1 MTRLV
6 MLVASV
12 FVLLM
17 VSPVARAVDPPYKG
31 KTVHEVLEGLRE
43 NGLNLVYST
52 NLVTP
57 ELVVTTEPDQGSPA
71 LLAQEILEPHRL
83 TLEQSGVNLVVVRA
97 TSNLAMALQGVDS
110 SPEESAGDVVKLE
123 DLSISASRYILFSN
137 SQFFIDQRAIQALPD
152 LGEDPIRSVHRLPGA
167 AAGGL
172 SSRSH
177 FRGGEH
183 NETAIYLNGLK
194 LLDPFHIRDYHSIFS
209 SIDARAISGV
219 EAFTGGFPATYGDQM
234 SGVLLLESAQ
244 PEQPVHTEL
253 GLSIYNTSLLNS
265 GYTSG
270 GRVDWLVSARS
281 SNLDIVLDE
290 SLGKPD
296 YFDVFTQLGIELNGD
311 HHLSVNGLYSNDQVL
326 VITESDPEELE
337 QSVSDTKNTHL
348 WISLDSEWSPFL
360 NSRTVLSY
368 SGLDNQRNAEANDP
382 ERMLALVSDRREAK
396 IFGFQQDWTFAGLA
410 AHTLRAGIG
419 IRSEEAE
426 YDYQAFAEYLGFFE
440 LYPGIDNPLE
450 RDVVASPSGNSY
462 SLYLSDR
469 WQVSER
475 SGLELGLRWDRQTY
489 TGLDYGNQLS
499 PRISFLHSMGSTT
512 ELRLTWGRYYQ
523 SQAIQELQVEDGLDQ
538 FFAPQRSDHWI
549 AGIQHRFEK
558 GYRLRMEAF
567 YKNYDRLKPRFENL
581 FDTLALIP
589 ELAPDRVRLDPDSAR
604 SYGIETTLE
613 NRGGEELD
621 WWVSY
626 TWSKASDRINGA
638 DEYRSWDQRHAMQ
651 AGLAWQRG
659 AWEVGVAVSVHS
671 GWPTTGMDYEVYPLE
686 VGEDEDE
693 EQDDIIL
700 PIPGPRNAEQLGTFA
715 QLDFRISRE
724 FTVKYGRLSAFFEVT
739 NASNRKNPCCIDYD
753 VDEDEDGN
761 IYLDRAVE
769 PWLPIIP
776 AIGIFW
782 EF

>member
-6 MLVASV
+6 ILVASV

-17 VSPVARAVDPPYKG
+17 VAPVAQAVDPSYQG
-31 KTVHEVLEGLRE
+31 KPVHQVLEELRE
-43 NGLNLVYST
+43 NGLKLVYST

-57 ELVVTTEPDQGSPA
+57 ELLVISEPSQETPA
-71 LLAQEILEPHRL
+71 LLAREILEPHGL
-83 TLEQSGVNLVVVRA
+83 TLERAGVSLVVVRD
-97 TSNLAMALQGVDS
+97 TS
-110 SPEESAGDVVKLE
+110 SPAAPSRGPDSRPEEPAGDVVKLE

-244 PEQPVHTEL
+244 PEQPVYTEL

-270 GRVDWLVSARS
+270 GKVDWLVSARS

-290 SLGKPD
+290 DLGKPD
-296 YFDVFTQLGIELNGD
+296 YFDVFTQLGIDLSSG
-311 HHLSVNGLYSNDQVL
+311 HHLSVNALYSNDQVL

-337 QSVSDTKNTHL
+337 QSISDTRNMHL

-396 IFGFQQDWTFAGLA
+396 ILGFQQGWTYAGLA
-410 AHTLRAGIG
+410 AHTLRAGLE

-426 YDYQAFAEYLGFFE
+426 YDYRAFAEYLGFFE
-440 LYPGIDNPLE
+440 FYPGIENPVE

-475 SGLELGLRWDRQTY
+475 SGLELGVRWDRQTY
-489 TGLDYGNQLS
+489 TGRDYGNQLS
-499 PRISFLHSMGSTT
+499 PRISFLHSMGSAT

-549 AGIQHRFEK
+549 AGIQHRFETGISPAGRGVLQK
-558 GYRLRMEAF
+558 LRS
-567 YKNYDRLKPRFENL
+567 P
-581 FDTLALIP
+581 
-589 ELAPDRVRLDPDSAR
+589 
-604 SYGIETTLE
+604 ETTL
-613 NRGGEELD
+613 
-621 WWVSY
+621 
-626 TWSKASDRINGA
+626 
-638 DEYRSWDQRHAMQ
+638 
-651 AGLAWQRG
+651 
-659 AWEVGVAVSVHS
+659 
-671 GWPTTGMDYEVYPLE
+671 
-686 VGEDEDE
+686 
-693 EQDDIIL
+693 
-700 PIPGPRNAEQLGTFA
+700 
-715 QLDFRISRE
+715 
-724 FTVKYGRLSAFFEVT
+724 
-739 NASNRKNPCCIDYD
+739 
-753 VDEDEDGN
+753 
-761 IYLDRAVE
+761 
-769 PWLPIIP
+769 
-776 AIGIFW
+776 
-782 EF
+782 

>member
-17 VSPVARAVDPPYKG
+17 VAPVARAVDPPYKG
-31 KTVHEVLEGLRE
+31 KPVHEVLEGLRE

-52 NLVTP
+52 NLVSP
-57 ELVVTTEPDQGSPA
+57 QLVVTTEPSQGAPA
-71 LLAQEILEPHRL
+71 LLAREILEPHGL
-83 TLEQSGVNLVVVRA
+83 TLDRAGVNLVVVRA
-97 TSNLAMALQGVDS
+97 TSNPTAAPQGPDS

-219 EAFTGGFPATYGDQM
+219 EAFTGGFPATYGDQL

-244 PEQPVHTEL
+244 PEEPVHTEL

-270 GRVDWLVSARS
+270 GRFDWLVSARS

-290 SLGKPD
+290 DLGKPD
-296 YFDVFTQLGIELNGD
+296 YFDVFTQLGIDLGSD
-311 HHLSVNGLYSNDQVL
+311 HHLSVNALYSNDQVL

-337 QSVSDTKNTHL
+337 QSVSDTKNTHF
-348 WISLDSEWSPFL
+348 WVSLDSEWSPFL
-360 NSRTVLSY
+360 NSKTVLSY
-368 SGLDNQRNAEANDP
+368 SGLENQRNAEANDP
-382 ERMLALVSDRREAK
+382 ERMLAVVSDRREAK
-396 IFGFQQDWTFAGLA
+396 IVGFQQDWIYAGLS

-419 IRSEEAE
+419 IRREEAD

-440 LYPGIDNPLE
+440 YYPGLENPVE
-450 RDVVASPSGNSY
+450 HDVTASPSGNSY

-469 WQVSER
+469 WQLSER

-489 TGLDYGNQLS
+489 TGVNYGNQLS
-499 PRISFLHSMGSTT
+499 PRISFLHSMGSAT

-523 SQAIQELQVEDGLDQ
+523 SQAIQELQVEDGLDR

-558 GYRLRMEAF
+558 RYRLRMEAF

-581 FDTLALIP
+581 FDPLALIP
-589 ELAPDRVRLDPDSAR
+589 ELAPDRVRLDPESAR

-638 DEYRSWDQRHAMQ
+638 DEYRSWDQRHALQ

-659 AWEVGVAVSVHS
+659 PWEVGVAISIHS
-671 GWPTTGMDYEVYPLE
+671 GWPTTAMDYEIYPAD
-686 VGEDEDE
+686 VEDEDE
-693 EQDDIIL
+693 EDDIIL

-724 FTVKYGRLSAFFEVT
+724 FTVKHGRLSAFFEVS
-739 NASNRKNPCCIDYD
+739 NATNRKNPCCIDYD

-761 IYLDRAVE
+761 IYLDREVE
-769 PWLPIIP
+769 HWLPIIP